1 MRLLIALCLLLT
13 ATACQSQRD
22 EDHSSTDRNIEAR
35 AVAND
40 ALLDEKALAD
50 ESIAIVTTD
59 NRFRL
64 ALTDSEL
71 RMGVTE
77 AFVEQ
82 IEEEVASEVDDT
94 NGFGRMLSG
103 AISGAMRGALTNQIA
118 FDLAD
123 IRDVTYADGRLDIDF
138 EGDLNDTDNKRL
150 GDISVNDQDFAEMFS
165 PSDARAFADAFDR
178 AKRR

>member
-1 MRLLIALCLLLT
+1 MT
-13 ATACQSQRD
+13 T
-22 EDHSSTDRNIEAR
+22 
-35 AVAND
+35 
-40 ALLDEKALAD
+40 LLDENALDD
-50 ESIAIVTTD
+50 ENIAIVTTD

-82 IEEEVASEVDDT
+82 IEEEVAAEVDESS
-94 NGFGRMLSG
+94 GFGRMLSG

-138 EGDLNDTDNKRL
+138 EGEHTDADNRRM
-150 GDISVNDQDFAEMFS
+150 GDISIDDKDFAEMFS
-165 PSDARAFADAFDR
+165 PSDARAFADAFAR

>member
-1 MRLLIALCLLLT
+1 MRFLLAFCFLFVPTGCE
-13 ATACQSQRD
+13 AQHD
-22 EDHSSTDRNIEAR
+22 EDRSTDDRTVEAR
-35 AVAND
+35 AVNGDKLLNED
-40 ALLDEKALAD
+40 ALPDET
-50 ESIAIVTTD
+50 IAIVTTD
-59 NRFRL
+59 DRFRL
-64 ALTDSEL
+64 SLTDFEL

-82 IEEEVASEVDDT
+82 IEDEVSSEVDESS
-94 NGFGRMLSG
+94 GFGRMLSG

-138 EGDLNDTDNKRL
+138 EGEQNTDKPF
-150 GDISVNDQDFAEMFS
+150 GDISVDGQDFAEMFS
-165 PSDARAFADAFDR
+165 PSDARAFADAFSR